1 MQVKVTNTGD
11 VAGKEV
17 VQVYANPPYTKGGIE
32 KASANLVGFAKTDLL
47 QPGRIPDR
55 DR

>member
-32 KASANLVGFAKTDLL
+32 KASANLVGFAKTDLA
-47 QPGRIPDR
+47 PARSVADGDR
-55 DR
+55 